1 MNNCLLLRR
10 KIGQIVSFRSEPS
23 SPLMSILCG
32 VIGAVAVVF
41 LVIIITMKVGLLL
54 IQSILENS

>member
-32 VIGAVAVVF
+32 VIGAVAVVYIM
-41 LVIIITMKVGLLL
+41 LEIIESSSGVPE
-54 IQSILENS
+54 SVSNCSD